1 MSELL
6 TYLKNLS
13 EFALGILG
21 VFGGF
26 LTKIAPPERSAWIW
40 SGLASVI
47 ASVVFLSVKLLAP
60 VQASAESARVWT
72 IVAVASCGLGV
83 VFAFV
88 HILIRQV
95 RTIDYSGRE
104 TIIGTVYTQRALG
117 YQARE
122 QIDSPKDILRG
133 FIGKT
138 QEVWSDVPKS
148 RRLLGVSYAL
158 MLVPILFGLCL
169 GTELILH
176 PPAVDPPKPPPTL
189 AQRAAALKEVH
200 FALNQSALSGDAV
213 QNLDD
218 DAVLLLDLSQHFHG
232 IIVTVEGYCDDQGS
246 VRKNIE
252 LGFDRAHNAG
262 QELIRAGVPASLL
275 KLSSFGKTSSVCA
288 GTTEACRQKNR
299 RVHLT
304 VSEQPSP

>member
-1 MSELL
+1 MNELF
-6 TYLKNLS
+6 TYIKNLS
-13 EFALGILG
+13 EFAFGMLGL
-21 VFGGF
+21 FGGF

-47 ASVVFLSVKLLAP
+47 ASVVFLSVKLLVP
-60 VQASAESARVWT
+60 IHVSAESVHVWT

-83 VFAFV
+83 VFAFL

-95 RTIDYSGRE
+95 RIIDYHGRE
-104 TIIGTVYTQRALG
+104 TIIGTIYTQRALD
-117 YQARE
+117 YQAMQDVDTPE
-122 QIDSPKDILRG
+122 DTLGG

-138 QEVWSDVPKS
+138 HEVWVDVTES

-169 GTELILH
+169 GAELIIH
-176 PPAVDPPKPPPTL
+176 PPSVDPPKPPWTL
-189 AQRAAALKEVH
+189 AQRAVALKEVH
-200 FALNQSALSGDAV
+200 FALNESVLSGDAV

-218 DAVLLLDLSQHFHG
+218 DATLILDLSRRLQG

-246 VRKNIE
+246 ARRNVE

-262 QELIRAGVPASLL
+262 QELIDAGVPASLL
-275 KLSSFGKTSSVCA
+275 KLSSFGKTSPVCT

-304 VSEQPSP
+304 VSQKPSL